1 MVCLVTVTTR
11 PTRTRTTGA
20 WADGDRT
27 PLNHPEQFKQDDDAL
42 NVRARIIDVYAQQGF
57 DSIAADD
64 LTGRF
69 RWMGLYTQRKQG
81 LDGTHTGDEDI
92 LIAALFHDTLEDVPE
107 AYSAAEMRADYGD
120 RVTDL
125 VLHLSKDDSLSGW
138 QERADAYLAHL
149 EHHAPPEAVLISC
162 ADKLHNL
169 MSILDDHAAQGET
182 LWGRFNSGKE
192 RQQWWYGEMHRV
204 VGKRLPGLP
213 LNEELAGQVE
223 RLRRL

>member
-1 MVCLVTVTTR
+1 MDTPTLTRRLMRAMNDAAVHHRDHVRKGSGIPYVAHLYAVMHLV
-11 PTRTRTTGA
+11 
-20 WADGDRT
+20 
-27 PLNHPEQFKQDDDAL
+27 
-42 NVRARIIDVYAQQGF
+42 AQ
-57 DSIAADD
+57 
-64 LTGRF
+64 
-69 RWMGLYTQRKQG
+69 
-81 LDGTHTGDEDI
+81 HTGDEDI